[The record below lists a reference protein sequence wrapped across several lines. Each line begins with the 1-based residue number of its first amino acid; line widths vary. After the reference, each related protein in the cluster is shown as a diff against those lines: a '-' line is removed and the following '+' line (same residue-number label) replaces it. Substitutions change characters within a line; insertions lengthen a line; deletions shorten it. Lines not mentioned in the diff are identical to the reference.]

1 MDANTWTKAPGKL
14 PGLFKVSKG
23 ADNKEGTEDDV
34 MVCFS
39 QGNLW
44 YGPATTGATKTF
56 NFEANQYDS
65 TPSSNGDWDAS
76 HVSHFFWSKNPSV
89 AYAATYSDSSRSESD
104 VFFTNANDFKVNVDG
119 EDQTDWRTLSKDEWG
134 YLFGMELSSVFY
146 APKDDHPR
154 AGKFGLATVNSRTG
168 LVLLPDSWN
177 LPSGCSFTA
186 TALDGDYNVTDG
198 EGFALNTYTLDQ
210 WSLMESAGAVFL
222 PAAGYNDESY
232 IGSVG
237 VEGRYWSSSA
247 YNNSYQAYEVSFIS
261 NLVCPDNYDMRY
273 YGRSV
278 RLITECQ

>member
-186 TALDGDYNVTDG
+186 TALDGDCNVTDG

-247 YNNSYQAYEVSFIS
+247 YNNSYQAYEVSFIG